1 MCLHSELLWINT
13 FCLYLDNIM
22 EGIVEIRQE
31 MASQQLKIPDHLCC
45 RVQMFTGGTVKTS

>member
-1 MCLHSELLWINT
+1 MCLHSELLWINV

-22 EGIVEIRQE
+22 EGIVEIPQE
-31 MASQQLKIPDHLCC
+31 MASQQLKIPDHICC